1 MARPDPT
8 ATDPFFRV
16 LRERHPDVDV
26 VLLPST
32 QPRPADPDAW
42 SGDPDA
48 VADDAREAL
57 RVLGVSLG
65 TDLPAGVRFWKH
77 HEEAAQQH
85 LVVVTSF
92 AASGREVPELR
103 RVGQALLDLGWRA
116 APLERE
122 DRPTLEAHRD
132 GHRLIAH
139 VVEGGVDLVLTSRPV
154 ADSAWSEE
162 ARP

>member
-1 MARPDPT
+1 MLVSRLPTMSVWLTNGVLTRQAPAR
-8 ATDPFFRV
+8 V
-16 LRERHPDVDV
+16 
-26 VLLPST
+26 
-32 QPRPADPDAW
+32 
-42 SGDPDA
+42 
-48 VADDAREAL
+48 
-57 RVLGVSLG
+57 
-65 TDLPAGVRFWKH
+65 
-77 HEEAAQQH
+77 
-85 LVVVTSF
+85 
-92 AASGREVPELR
+92 
-103 RVGQALLDLGWRA
+103 DLGWRA